1 MQYWT
6 VGGLSSV
13 SPDQR
18 MKILSFVY
26 GRGCHDTSA
35 AIVCDGV
42 LCAAAEEERFS
53 RIRHDSSFPFHA
65 IEYCLRQTGLSME
78 QIDYIAFPEKPWR
91 TGPDSYTASIAA
103 GTVRAIYARGHT
115 SLLNVA
121 HKYLLDRLLQARLA
135 PNVAMEPTIAAGFA
149 QLRTRYP
156 KLPPVRFYEHHRAH
170 AAAAYLTSGA
180 PSGAI
185 VTADF
190 CGGPDATVTWKGHG
204 TSLSRMREQPWDNS
218 LGAFY
223 WNLTGYLGLSAEG
236 KTMGLAAWGDPAR
249 FQALFD
255 RTLAPDPVNWYSYIG
270 WPGDAELGAPPRTS
284 EDPLLGPWPD
294 IAAAAQMALERA
306 WRTVADSALEGQSDA
321 PLLCLG
327 GGVALNCSANGVLL
341 QSGLAGEVWVFP
353 ASGDA
358 GLSVGAALLCAAE
371 LGELQVARLPHAY
384 WGPEFS
390 RTECEA
396 AIRREPRV
404 TVFEPTGS
412 LEEATVAALA
422 QGQVIAICRGRMELG
437 PRALGNRSIVADP
450 RSAASR
456 DRVNRLKGRELWR
469 PLAPAVPAECA
480 DDYFDLRQSSPFM
493 LFRAD
498 VWPHRRAE
506 IPGAVHV
513 DGSARPQTVTPA
525 TNPFFHRLL
534 SAFGKLS
541 GVPVVLN
548 TSFNTATEPIVCT
561 PDDAIRTFLAAGL
574 DMLVLDDLLVRRVA

>member
-1 MQYWT
+1 
-6 VGGLSSV
+6 
-13 SPDQR
+13 
-18 MKILSFVY
+18 
-26 GRGCHDTSA
+26 
-35 AIVCDGV
+35 
-42 LCAAAEEERFS
+42 
-53 RIRHDSSFPFHA
+53 
-65 IEYCLRQTGLSME
+65 ME
-78 QIDYIAFPEKPWR
+78 A
-91 TGPDSYTASIAA
+91 
-103 GTVRAIYARGHT
+103 
-115 SLLNVA
+115 
-121 HKYLLDRLLQARLA
+121 
-135 PNVAMEPTIAAGFA
+135 TIAAGFA
-149 QLRTRYP
+149 QLRSRYS
-156 KLPPVRFYEHHRAH
+156 KLPPIRYYEHHRAH

-180 PSGAI
+180 QSASI

-249 FQALFD
+249 FQELFD
-255 RTLAPDPVNWYSYIG
+255 RTLAADRANWYSYLG
-270 WPGDAELGAPPRTS
+270 WPRDEELGAPPRTT
-284 EDPLLGPWPD
+284 EDALLAPWPD
-294 IAAAAQMALERA
+294 IAAAAQAALERA
-306 WRTVADSALEGQSDA
+306 WQTVAKAALEGDNDP

-341 QSGLAGEVWVFP
+341 QSGLARDVWVFP

-371 LGELQVARLPHAY
+371 LGELQPTRLPHAY

-412 LEEATVAALA
+412 LEEVAAAALA
-422 QGQVIAICRGRMELG
+422 QGQVVGICQGRMEFG

-450 RSAASR
+450 RSDASR

-469 PLAPAVPAECA
+469 PLAPAVLAQHA
-480 DDYFDLRQSSPFM
+480 VDYFDLRQPSPFM

-498 VWPHRRAE
+498 VWPHRRAQ
-506 IPGAVHV
+506 IPGAVHI
-513 DGSARPQTVTPA
+513 DGSARPQTVTSA
-525 TNPFFHRLL
+525 SNSFFYRLI
-534 SAFGKLS
+534 SEFRNVT

-574 DMLVLDDLLVRRVA
+574 DMLILGDLLVKRAV